1 MTLANSIPPPGR
13 SSIASDLGLA
23 TLSEQTR
30 AQGHRWKRSYQFR
43 VLVMDTIATVS
54 AVVLASFGRFGL
66 PHNANPH
73 SGRGWSVVLLYSVG
87 LIVIWLTAL
96 GVQQSRDLSLV
107 GVGMEEYRRVAVAT
121 AWVFGIVA
129 VVDLVFNAQIARGY
143 LMIAFP
149 VGLLALMLGRH
160 VLRSSLGRRRARGC
174 FMNHV
179 LVVGKIE
186 SILSLCKSFDRS
198 KQAGYKVIGA
208 CVPGHVGG
216 SREVIV
222 TPEGEVPVYG
232 DEYSIEDALRLTNAD
247 AVAVAA
253 SEHLGHE
260 QMRRLAWRLDPLGV
274 DMIVM
279 PAMTDIAGPRL
290 KVRPIDN
297 LPLFHIARP
306 RYDCGYT
313 RYGKRIFD
321 VALALI
327 ALVILTPFLLM
338 IALLIKVDDGGPVIF
353 RQTRVGRLGKSF
365 QILKFRT
372 MRVGSDTAVAAQVI
386 ASPDVIFLPK
396 AASDPRITRAG
407 RVLRTTSLDELPQLF
422 NVLRGSMSIV
432 GPRPLAVGEG
442 ASVDQYIERRSL
454 MKPGMTGLWQT
465 SGRSNS
471 SAEDRIRLDHYYV
484 DNWSWMQD
492 ILIVCRTVRAV
503 LSRSGAY

>member
-1 MTLANSIPPPGR
+1 M
-13 SSIASDLGLA
+13 
-23 TLSEQTR
+23 
-30 AQGHRWKRSYQFR
+30 
-43 VLVMDTIATVS
+43 
-54 AVVLASFGRFGL
+54 
-66 PHNANPH
+66 
-73 SGRGWSVVLLYSVG
+73 
-87 LIVIWLTAL
+87 
-96 GVQQSRDLSLV
+96 
-107 GVGMEEYRRVAVAT
+107 
-121 AWVFGIVA
+121 
-129 VVDLVFNAQIARGY
+129 
-143 LMIAFP
+143 
-149 VGLLALMLGRH
+149 
-160 VLRSSLGRRRARGC
+160 
-174 FMNHV
+174 
-179 LVVGKIE
+179 
-186 SILSLCKSFDRS
+186 
-198 KQAGYKVIGA
+198 
-208 CVPGHVGG
+208 
-216 SREVIV
+216 V
-222 TPEGEVPVYG
+222 TPTGEVPIYG
-232 DEYSIEDALRLTNAD
+232 DEYSIEKALRLTNAD
-247 AVAVAA
+247 AVAIAA